1 MNRSDDMSRIKTA
14 EESGIDIET
23 YKGKLYSGS
32 YNNGYQTN
40 VTDFYLTWEDALEA
54 LESDIRDHTPN
65 ERSSFCHARVF
76 EQVEGGT
83 TYSRIVDPATCEFVE
98 SEYDTID
105 WKNKQKQWDIEK
117 DYEQWD
123 NTQES
128 GVEVLLAST
137 KKINEDWVIFV
148 PVEPLDFESIDYTDS
163 KFDKENKELTLY
175 SENGKIDKLQW
186 VSAKE
191 IPDKIIDSY
200 FGTESRDYSKISGF
214 IEFLL
219 DDLDLDKDKGCFDV
233 CLLTLLEE
241 IALKLRSIRDDS

>member
-1 MNRSDDMSRIKTA
+1 MSRIKTA
-14 EESGIDIET
+14 EES
-23 YKGKLYSGS
+23 K
-32 YNNGYQTN
+32 
-40 VTDFYLTWEDALEA
+40 
-54 LESDIRDHTPN
+54 R
-65 ERSSFCHARVF
+65 
-76 EQVEGGT
+76 
-83 TYSRIVDPATCEFVE
+83 
-98 SEYDTID
+98 
-105 WKNKQKQWDIEK
+105 WDIEK

-123 NTQES
+123 NTQEL

-137 KKINEDWVIFV
+137 KKDNEDWVIFV
-148 PVEPLDFESIDYTDS
+148 PIESLDFESVDYTDS

-214 IEFLL
+214 IDFLL
-219 DDLDLDKDKGCFDV
+219 DDLYLDKDKGCFDV

-241 IALKLRSIRDDS
+241 MAHKLRNRSI

>member
-1 MNRSDDMSRIKTA
+1 MSRIKTA
-14 EESGIDIET
+14 EESGIDTET
-23 YKGKLYSGS
+23 YEGKLYDGS
-32 YNNGYQTN
+32 YDRDGQTN
-40 VTDFYLTWEDALEA
+40 VTNSYLTWEDALEA
-54 LESDIRDHTPN
+54 LGSEIRDHTPS
-65 ERSSFCHARVF
+65 ERSYICHAVVWEMVSGR
-76 EQVEGGT
+76 GT
-83 TYSRIVDPATCEFVE
+83 SSRIVDPATCEFVE
-98 SEYDTID
+98 SEYDTVD

-117 DYEQWD
+117 DYQQWED
-123 NTQES
+123 EAES

-137 KKINEDWVIFV
+137 KKINEDWVTFV

-214 IEFLL
+214 IDFLL
-219 DDLDLDKDKGCFDV
+219 DDLCLDKDECQGCFDV
-233 CLLTLLEE
+233 CLVTLLEE
-241 IALKLRSIRDDS
+241 MAHKLRNGSIRHDS

>member
-1 MNRSDDMSRIKTA
+1 MSRIKTA
-14 EESGIDIET
+14 EESGIDTET
-23 YKGKLYSGS
+23 YEGKLYDGS
-32 YNNGYQTN
+32 YDRDGQTN
-40 VTDFYLTWEDALEA
+40 VTNSYLTWEDALEA
-54 LESDIRDHTPN
+54 LGSEIRDHTPS
-65 ERSSFCHARVF
+65 ERSYICHAVVREMVS
-76 EQVEGGT
+76 GRGT
-83 TYSRIVDPATCEFVE
+83 DSRIVDPATCEFVE
-98 SEYDTID
+98 SEYDTVD

-117 DYEQWD
+117 DYQQWED
-123 NTQES
+123 EAES

-137 KKINEDWVIFV
+137 KKNNEDWVIFV

-214 IEFLL
+214 IDFLL
-219 DDLDLDKDKGCFDV
+219 DDLYLDKDKGCFDV

-241 IALKLRSIRDDS
+241 MAHKLRNRSI

>member
-1 MNRSDDMSRIKTA
+1 MSRIKTA
-14 EESGIDIET
+14 EESGIDTET

-40 VTDFYLTWEDALEA
+40 VTDSYLTWEDALEA

-65 ERSSFCHARVF
+65 ERSSFCNAFVC
-76 EQVEGGT
+76 EMVEGVT
-83 TYSRIVDPATCEFVE
+83 TSSRIVDPETCEFVE
-98 SEYDTID
+98 SEYDTVD

-137 KKINEDWVIFV
+137 KKINEDWVTFV
-148 PVEPLDFESIDYTDS
+148 PVESLDFESIDYIDS
-163 KFDKENKELTLY
+163 KFDKPNKELTLY

-186 VSAKE
+186 IPADT
-191 IPDKIIDSY
+191 IPDKILDSY
-200 FGTESRDYSKISGF
+200 FGTESREYSKISDF
-214 IEFLL
+214 ADFLL
-219 DDLDLDKDKGCFDV
+219 NDLSLDKDGKAFDV
-233 CLLTLLEE
+233 CLLKILDEVAE
-241 IALKLRSIRDDS
+241 KLRNLRNN